1 MVALFETVASRKI
14 SGRAVWVALIQP
26 LGMDTGG
33 MDLTFARRR
42 QLRMLESDRWIW
54 WAENLK
60 VKDPILDGY
69 HREVGV
75 VFFLR

>member
-1 MVALFETVASRKI
+1 V
-14 SGRAVWVALIQP
+14 
-26 LGMDTGG
+26 
-33 MDLTFARRR
+33 
-42 QLRMLESDRWIW
+42 RMLESDRWVW

-60 VKDPILDGY
+60 VKDPILGGY